1 MSDEHT
7 PPGEMAADTTNT
19 ASLAEAAAAL
29 RTGRRDSIAYA
40 EELSDRTEE
49 VEPAVHA
56 LVAESDRRNRLIA
69 TAAALHD
76 RYPEPRDRP
85 PLYGVP
91 VGVKDIFHVDGLP
104 TRAGSDLP
112 IAALTGA
119 EASVVTSLREAGAL
133 VLGKTVTTEFAHFEP
148 GPTRNPLNLDHTPGG
163 SSSGS
168 AAAVAAGETPLALG
182 TQTIGSVLRPAA
194 FCGIVGFKPSY
205 GRIPIDGV
213 LPLAKS
219 VDHVGAFTR
228 SVEDMRLAASV
239 LGEGWE
245 AGGTKPDLSP
255 VLGVPEGPYLSQVSE
270 AGREQFEA
278 QVDALARASYEVRRV
293 ELFEDIETLNERHK
307 RLVAAE
313 AALAHAEWF
322 DEYEDQY
329 AETTA
334 DLIRR
339 GREISVD
346 ELANARLSRRLL
358 RTTLTETMAAEGV
371 DVWLSPSAPGPAP
384 EGIDSTGD
392 PVMNLPWTHAGVP
405 AVSLPGGSV
414 DSLPVGLQCAGAFGD
429 DECLLAWTEQI
440 EAHFDESGDPKDA

>member
-1 MSDEHT
+1 MPDEHGA
-7 PPGEMAADTTNT
+7 PSEIPADTD
-19 ASLAEAAAAL
+19 AAGLAEAAAGL
-29 RTGRRDSIAYA
+29 RSGRRDVVAYA
-40 EELSDRTEE
+40 EELYDRTEA
-49 VEPAVHA
+49 VEPTVRAF
-56 LVAESDRRNRLIA
+56 VAESDRHDRLTA
-69 TAAALHD
+69 DAAALRD

-91 VGVKDIFHVDGLP
+91 VGVKDIFHVGGLP

-112 IAALTGA
+112 IAELTGA
-119 EASVVTSLREAGAL
+119 EASAVSALREAGAL
-133 VLGKTVTTEFAHFEP
+133 VLGKTVTTEFAYFEP
-148 GPTRNPLNLDHTPGG
+148 GPTRNPHDPDHTPGG

-182 TQTIGSVLRPAA
+182 SQTIGSVIRPAG

-213 LPLAKS
+213 LPLAES

-239 LGEGWE
+239 LCEGWE
-245 AGGTKPDLSP
+245 TDEAGRDGSP
-255 VLGVPEGPYLSQVSE
+255 VLGVPAGRYLSQASE

-278 QVDALARASYEVRRV
+278 QVDALASAGYEVRRV
-293 ELFEDIETLNERHK
+293 QLFEDIEALNERHT

-313 AALAHAEWF
+313 AALAHAEWY
-322 DEYEDQY
+322 DEYGAQY
-329 AETTA
+329 AEGTV
-334 DLIRR
+334 DLLRD
-339 GREISVD
+339 GWEVSVD
-346 ELANARLSRRLL
+346 ELADGRASRRDL
-358 RTTLTETMAAEGV
+358 RTKLADTMVEEGI

-384 EGIDSTGD
+384 EGIDDTGD

-414 DSLPVGLQCAGAFGD
+414 DDLPVGLQCAGAFGE
-429 DECLLAWTEQI
+429 DERLLAWAEQM
-440 EAHFDESGDPKDA
+440 EATLDESSLT